1 VEDRRPNKD
10 KDQLLK
16 SDYTYQFRKV
26 KGVYFVMLEDQDLG
40 GATLTNNIH
49 NVIIEIAKK
58 ETIDP
63 REYTYIYKDSLGVWD
78 GYNFSLK
85 QFFPVREKHWLK
97 AAVKTVKQ
105 IP

>member
-1 VEDRRPNKD
+1 MEDRRPNNIKT
-10 KDQLLK
+10 QLLK

-26 KGVYFVMLEDQDLG
+26 KGVYFVMLEDEDKG

-49 NVIIEIAKK
+49 KVILEIAKK

-63 REYTYIYKDSLGVWD
+63 REYTYIYKDTEGFWD

-85 QFFPVREKHWLK
+85 QFFPIRELHWLK